1 MPSTPPGTLQL
12 PAVTVE
18 RVVFMGLPK
27 KGAFQAK
34 LPSGQVSALAAG
46 VCHLEQWVVR
56 CILWVA
62 QSRGSVPSHPQAS
75 GLCGVVFGL
84 PNMGAL
90 VTSSPSGQVEK
101 NVQRWKLQACT
112 CARMLMLQSNA
123 PCLWKLYAWAKEVAG
138 MHVCAEAAD
147 MHGSCR
153 HALVP
158 MFSREAAD
166 MPVCS
171 YVLKGSCRKLQ
182 TPRRARMLMLQSNAL
197 VMPFQ
202 SFQVVDLE
210 LEPISVVAPRA
221 ASAHV
226 LRKPD
231 LPISQDWTVE
241 TGLLHVLQRT
251 PVFSLYFGARDNRYK
266 RKCTPNITLTAII
279 GWRHISPKLK
289 YT

>member
-138 MHVCAEAAD
+138 MHVCA
-147 MHGSCR
+147 
-153 HALVP
+153 
-158 MFSREAAD
+158 
-166 MPVCS
+166 
-171 YVLKGSCRKLQ
+171 
-182 TPRRARMLMLQSNAL
+182 
-197 VMPFQ
+197 FQ
-202 SFQVVDLE
+202 
-210 LEPISVVAPRA
+210 
-221 ASAHV
+221 
-226 LRKPD
+226 
-231 LPISQDWTVE
+231 